1 MFESLTDYVSR
12 SPEVAYPF
20 IFVIAALDV
29 VFPVV
34 PSETSVI
41 LAGVFAATGDLVLVA
56 VIALAAGGAVL
67 GDNVSYWIGRTAG
80 PWVVRRFFAGERK
93 KRIDWAEE
101 QVQERGPY
109 LIVVGRFIPGGR
121 TAITLACGLLEMR
134 WRRFIAFDVLAGLA
148 WASYAALLGFFGGR
162 AFEESP
168 LKGFLI
174 AFAIALFVTGAVETY
189 RWLRKRRVLARG

>member
-1 MFESLTDYVSR
+1 VFESFKEYVSD
-12 SPEVAYPF
+12 SVWTYPYLF
-20 IFVIAALDV
+20 AVSALDV
-29 VFPVV
+29 LIPIV

-41 LAGVFAATGDLVLVA
+41 LAGVLAGTGDLFLLPVILVA
-56 VIALAAGGAVL
+56 AAGAIV
-67 GDNVSYWIGRTAG
+67 GDNTCYLIGRKAG

-101 QVQERGPY
+101 QVTERGPY

-121 TAITLACGLLEMR
+121 TVITLSCGLLEMR
-134 WRRFIAFDVLAGLA
+134 WRRFILFDVAAGLV
-148 WASYAALLGFFGGR
+148 WASYAALLGYFGGR

-174 AFAIALFVTGAVETY
+174 AFAIALAITGAVELY
-189 RWLRKRRVLARG
+189 RWLRKRRVLARS